1 MIIGTKPLGSYLDV
15 AHETANLGSLIIF
28 FSFVLVIGLGLMV
41 HQMKSNTAMLN
52 RLINNL
58 TENNAAMLPQLAK
71 LNESY
76 ERSAE
81 ILRQFSFNL
90 EQSEE
95 NVFVLQQKVNT
106 LREELFQLEKIISE
120 NKQLSEE
127 FMRDSNQR
135 FKEIDK
141 NIVNILNTISQG
153 KDDVDV

>member
-1 MIIGTKPLGSYLDV
+1 MIKTNPLGSYLDV

-28 FSFVLVIGLGLMV
+28 FTFVLIIGLALMV
-41 HQMKSNTAMLN
+41 HQMKSNTTMLN

-58 TENNAAMLPQLAK
+58 TETNAAMLPQLTK

-95 NVFVLQQKVNT
+95 NIFVLQQKVNT
-106 LREELFQLEKIISE
+106 LREELFQLEKIINETKSLNE
-120 NKQLSEE
+120 D
-127 FMRDSNQR
+127 FMRDSDKR
-135 FKEIDK
+135 FREIDE
-141 NIVNILNTISQG
+141 NILIILNQISG
-153 KDDVDV
+153 KDDGCV